1 MTRVEGYE
9 PRFDIDF
16 SRGLIGENLVSNLPE
31 AINSGTVEVKTD
43 YRAETTGNFYVETWQ
58 YGQADESDKKQS
70 GINTTKADSWAF
82 VIPQTGAMF
91 LIKTDDLKALMKAND
106 YRETRQPK
114 INENTNASIG
124 RLVPVM
130 DIALQMFTA
139 SK

>member
-1 MTRVEGYE
+1 
-9 PRFDIDF
+9 
-16 SRGLIGENLVSNLPE
+16 LPE
-31 AINSGTVEVKTD
+31 SIQSGTVEVKTD

>member
-31 AINSGTVEVKTD
+31 SIQSGTVEVKTD

>member
-1 MTRVEGYE
+1 MSRVQGYE

-31 AINSGTVEVKTD
+31 AIQSGTVEVKTD

-58 YGQADESDKKQS
+58 YGKEDESDKKQS

-91 LIKTDDLKALMKAND
+91 LIRTDHLKALMTANP

-139 SK
+139 GK

>member
-9 PRFDIDF
+9 PRFDVDF
-16 SRGLIGENLVSNLPE
+16 SRGLIGENLVSDLPQ

-43 YRAETTGNFYVETWQ
+43 YRAGTTGNFYVETWQ
-58 YGQADESDKKQS
+58 YGQVDESDKKQS

-82 VIPQTGAMF
+82 VIPQTGAIF

-139 SK
+139 GK